1 MLEGAT
7 KTSPVFDQV
16 LAAAVAAVAAVAAA
30 AALSQQP
37 RELNLTCTLINTTQ
51 KGTNLLFHP
60 HSSVHAEE
68 LYTVHTRS
76 KP

>member
-16 LAAAVAAVAAVAAA
+16 LAAAAA

>member
-16 LAAAVAAVAAVAAA
+16 LAAAVAAAA

>member
-16 LAAAVAAVAAVAAA
+16 LAA